1 MKSEE
6 HAAEPARAELRG
18 AGGVAL
24 KPAPPA
30 PRRAPSVAAPQETS
44 AAAADASSV
53 ASQLSQMQ
61 RHGSLGTTVVRARA
75 PGASRRGRGAYE
87 REPLTHEGR
96 VLLMTLAAGAPAVVV
111 SLVLL
116 WVGDYTPK
124 VFWTLGVLIACFWLG
139 FSFAVQGRVVRP
151 LQTVSNLLASL
162 REGDYSFRA
171 RGGRGD
177 DALSEVIREINALGG
192 TMREQRIGAL
202 EATAL
207 LRTVMAEIDVAIF
220 AFDPEGRLR
229 LVNRA
234 GERLLATPEER
245 ASGRTSEEL
254 GLEDCLRVSES
265 DETHT
270 LTKAFPGDG
279 VARRWGVR
287 QSSFRERGVPH
298 QLLVIGDLSRPLRE
312 EELKAWQRI
321 VRVLGHEL
329 NNSLAPIK
337 SIAGSLLSLL
347 AREPLPADWRE
358 DVRSGLDVVSAR
370 AESLSRFMESYA
382 RLARLPPPKLAP
394 VELGS
399 LVRRVAGLETRV
411 KVYVMQGPE
420 QTIEADADQLEQL
433 LINLVRNAADASLV
447 TNGSVR
453 VGWRG
458 TGNDHVELWVE
469 DEGLGIANTSN
480 LFVPFFTT
488 KPGGSGIGLVLS
500 RQIAEAHGGTLTLEN
515 RRGAHGCTANLRLP
529 I

>member
-1 MKSEE
+1 
-6 HAAEPARAELRG
+6 
-18 AGGVAL
+18 
-24 KPAPPA
+24 
-30 PRRAPSVAAPQETS
+30 
-44 AAAADASSV
+44 
-53 ASQLSQMQ
+53 
-61 RHGSLGTTVVRARA
+61 
-75 PGASRRGRGAYE
+75 
-87 REPLTHEGR
+87 
-96 VLLMTLAAGAPAVVV
+96 
-111 SLVLL
+111 
-116 WVGDYTPK
+116 
-124 VFWTLGVLIACFWLG
+124 
-139 FSFAVQGRVVRP
+139 
-151 LQTVSNLLASL
+151 
-162 REGDYSFRA
+162 
-171 RGGRGD
+171 
-177 DALSEVIREINALGG
+177 
-192 TMREQRIGAL
+192 
-202 EATAL
+202 
-207 LRTVMAEIDVAIF
+207 MAEIDVAIF

-245 ASGRTSEEL
+245 ASGRTDEEL
-254 GLEDCLRVSES
+254 GLEVCLRVSET

-279 VARRWGVR
+279 VVRRWGVR
-287 QSSFRERGVPH
+287 RSSFRERGVPH

-347 AREPLPADWRE
+347 SRGPLPADWRE
-358 DVRSGLDVVSAR
+358 DVRSGLDVVSSR

-394 VELGS
+394 VELGA

-411 KVYVMQGPE
+411 KVDVMQGPE
-420 QTIEADADQLEQL
+420 QTVEADADQLEQL

-447 TNGSVR
+447 TGGSVR

-458 TGNDHVELWVE
+458 TGNGHVEIWVE
-469 DEGLGIANTSN
+469 DEGLGIANMSN

-515 RRGAHGCTANLRLP
+515 RRGGTAARRICGCRLKLRRASIGAARFPAFGIRESRKRTSRRIVFASEVRFQGRVARFSWTNRAAGSGTAFTCLSGGMGVPASLP
-529 I
+529 RAPRS

>member
-6 HAAEPARAELRG
+6 QVSGQSGAAVGEAPPRPPALRDEPHAPPGPAPAPSNSPRAPEDS
-18 AGGVAL
+18 
-24 KPAPPA
+24 APPA
-30 PRRAPSVAAPQETS
+30 RVEAPTPAIHQSRPPAAPPRHPDEHHRPRREPMA
-44 AAAADASSV
+44 
-53 ASQLSQMQ
+53 
-61 RHGSLGTTVVRARA
+61 H
-75 PGASRRGRGAYE
+75 E
-87 REPLTHEGR
+87 RR
-96 VLLMTLAAGAPAVVV
+96 VLVMALAAGAPGVVV
-111 SLVLL
+111 SVILL
-116 WVGDYTPK
+116 WVGGYTPK
-124 VFWTLGVLIACFWLG
+124 VVWTLGALVVCFWLG

-151 LQTVSNLLASL
+151 LQTVSNLLAAL

-171 RGGRGD
+171 RGGRGH
-177 DALSEVIREINALGG
+177 DALSEVIREINALGE
-192 TMREQRIGAL
+192 TLREQRIGAL

-220 AFDPEGRLR
+220 AFDPERRLR

-234 GERLLATPEER
+234 GERLLSRPEER
-245 ASGRTSEEL
+245 AYGRTSEEL
-254 GLEDCLRVSES
+254 GLEDVLRLR
-265 DETHT
+265 ETETRT

-279 VARRWGVR
+279 GQMRRWGVR
-287 QSSFRERGVPH
+287 RSTFRERGVPH

-337 SIAGSLLSLL
+337 SIAGSVSSLL
-347 AREPLPADWRE
+347 ARDPLPDDWRE

-394 VELGS
+394 VELGQI
-399 LVRRVAGLETRV
+399 VRRVAGLETRV
-411 KVYVMQGPE
+411 RVSIIPGPE
-420 QTIEADADQLEQL
+420 LTVRADADQLEQL

-447 TNGSVR
+447 TNGGVR
-453 VGWRG
+453 IGWRASS
-458 TGNDHVELWVE
+458 NAHVEIWVE
-469 DEGLGIANTSN
+469 DEGLGLANTSN

-500 RQIAEAHGGTLTLEN
+500 RQIAEAHGGALTLEN
-515 RRGAHGCTANLRLP
+515 RRGGPGCAARLRLP
-529 I
+529 A